1 MNDAPIIDITVQV
14 MALIDDIFDD
24 LKDKFG
30 V

>member
-1 MNDAPIIDITVQV
+1 MNDAPIIDITVQMV
-14 MALIDDIFDD
+14 DLIDDIFDD

>member
-1 MNDAPIIDITVQV
+1 MNDAPIIDITVQ
-14 MALIDDIFDD
+14 MMTLIDDIFDD

>member
-1 MNDAPIIDITVQV
+1 MNDAPIIDITVQI

>member
-1 MNDAPIIDITVQV
+1 MNDVPIIDITVQMMV
-14 MALIDDIFDD
+14 LIGDIFDD